1 MKVKHIIT
9 TACGVILGGLAVAQ
23 GASAVVTYAGESEV
37 QFTFAPTLS
46 VGVSGDFTIA
56 DLTPGSAANSNTV
69 VVTVTTNS
77 SSGYTLSATV
87 GNTSSY
93 NTTNLVGDNGG
104 VFSMISPSATSLSSG
119 TWGYTLNGTV
129 YDELSTTVPKVIK
142 QTSSSSESSTTNMQ
156 IGASAALGQLAGS
169 YRNIINFA
177 ATSNVNAYTVTVV
190 AGSNVA
196 SVTPATAASHD
207 AGDTVSITATCASGY
222 TFAGWSADK
231 TYGTIANP
239 TVASTTYTV
248 GGGDVTLTATCS
260 N

>member
-56 DLTPGSAANSNTV
+56 DLAPGSAANSNTV

-77 SSGYTLSATV
+77 ASGYTLSATV
-87 GNTSSY
+87 GNSGSY
-93 NTTNLVGDNGG
+93 NTTDLVGPSGSA
-104 VFSMISPSATSLSSG
+104 FSMIGASATTLSSG
-119 TWGYTLNGTV
+119 EWGYTLNGIV
-129 YDELSTTVPKVIK
+129 YDELSTSVPKVIK
-142 QTSSSSESSTTNMQ
+142 QTSSSSGSSTTNVQ
-156 IGASAALGQLAGS
+156 IGASAALGQAPGT
-169 YRNIINFA
+169 YANIINFA
-177 ATSNVNAYTVTVV
+177 ATSNVSAYTVTVI

-196 SVTPATAASHD
+196 SVTPATASAYDSGAS
-207 AGDTVSITATCASGY
+207 VPITATCASGY
-222 TFAGWSADK
+222 TFGGWSASG

-239 TVASTTYTV
+239 TAASTTYTV
-248 GGGDVTLTATCS
+248 GGGDVTLTAVCTE
-260 N
+260 